1 MRVLLDTNVLVSYLL
16 QPGSV
21 GAVRTILRAFLGG
34 QLTLLVPEA
43 LLDELAITIT
53 GKHRLAKRITQAELT
68 QFLSV
73 LQAFGEA
80 VPPIHEP
87 IPAVTR
93 DPKDD
98 YLLAYALVGAAD
110 YLITGDND
118 LLALAGQLPGLIIA
132 SPSQFVTIWED
143 QPKP

>member
-21 GAVRTILRAFLGG
+21 GAVRTILRAFLEG
-34 QLTLLVPEA
+34 QLTLLVPEP

-53 GKHRLAKRITQAELT
+53 GKPRLAKRITQAELI

-73 LQAFGEA
+73 LQAFGEP
-80 VPPIHEP
+80 VPTIREP

-98 YLLAYALVGAAD
+98 FCWPMPWWAR
-110 YLITGDND
+110 
-118 LLALAGQLPGLIIA
+118 
-132 SPSQFVTIWED
+132 
-143 QPKP
+143 